1 MILAVLFSSLQQ
13 ASSAPSLEQGKEPK
27 FVSESIYQAL
37 FQRYSLSGIGSGGGG
52 GPPGSGAP
60 NSFLK
65 QLKNAFSCMNTY
77 KQKKKCPYRKGVHLN
92 VFWLASNTLL

>member
-52 GPPGSGAP
+52 DSGGWSPP
-60 NSFLK
+60 
-65 QLKNAFSCMNTY
+65 
-77 KQKKKCPYRKGVHLN
+77 
-92 VFWLASNTLL
+92 